1 MSALEQVKHFIVF
14 ALVDRETIGGKND
27 VDMQSIPPLWPPPA
41 QGVVVED
48 GVYEAALV
56 PVTSIALVTS
66 RIIKVTS
73 VANPM

>member
-1 MSALEQVKHFIVF
+1 MVLFGEIAQRHAHTL
-14 ALVDRETIGGKND
+14 TD
-27 VDMQSIPPLWPPPA
+27 VDIQSVPPIWPPPA
-41 QGVVVED
+41 QGAVVED
-48 GVYEAALV
+48 GVYEAASV